1 VAGANYGKLYNHTNI
16 NKGRVKKP
24 DGITWKEYLSILLQ
38 ELPPLARKNFE
49 EKFEITFHYHK
60 VMYEEKEGIS
70 PDIYIQ
76 DSRKAARD
84 KVKETGLPLKMF
96 ISYETLCGAVIK
108 RDFVFEKYGFGYS
121 KKMYERIKEMQEK
134 WKDL

>member
-1 VAGANYGKLYNHTNI
+1 MCFLNSGGGFQYTATNPNLSVAFQPQDLIGHTFPCCRQTTN
-16 NKGRVKKP
+16 
-24 DGITWKEYLSILLQ
+24 
-38 ELPPLARKNFE
+38 RKNFE

-60 VMYEEKEGIS
+60 IMYEEKEGIS

-121 KKMYERIKEMQEK
+121 RKMYERIKEMQEK